1 MFQNKINIFQTTSIW
16 KWFVVFLLV
25 LNSCSPDLS
34 KIKPPEDISNL
45 PQITVKNF
53 SAYYK
58 ISSKL
63 KVELKAPL
71 MYKYTI
77 SDNKVEFPEGVHIKF
92 YDDNFNI
99 ITTLKCKNAINYP
112 KKNLWKFSKDVEVK
126 NIRGGVLKTQE
137 LFFDQKN
144 QKIYSVKFV
153 EVADE
158 EGTVIRGK
166 GGFEANYDFSIY
178 EFKNVDGIINL
189 NKSGL

>member
-1 MFQNKINIFQTTSIW
+1 MFQYKINIFQTTSIW
-16 KWFVVFLLV
+16 KWFVAFLLFI
-25 LNSCSPDLS
+25 NSCSPDLS

-45 PQITVKNF
+45 PQITVKKF
-53 SAYYK
+53 SSFYK

-77 SDNKVEFPEGVHIKF
+77 TDNKVEFPEGINVKF
-92 YDDNFNI
+92 YDDNFNVM
-99 ITTLKCKNAINYP
+99 TTLTCKNAINYP
-112 KKNLWKFSKDVEVK
+112 QKKLWKFSKDVEVK

-153 EVADE
+153 EVEDSD
-158 EGTVIRGK
+158 GTVIRGK

-178 EFKNVDGIINL
+178 EFKNVDGIINVNNSAL
-189 NKSGL
+189 